1 MTFMPGKSGNPHGR
15 PKRIDPLSQRL
26 QAFYNKHQADIDK
39 VGEVALK
46 KAVVEGEPWAVKLCM
61 EYFYPKPGKTVAI
74 SKEETSSVNLSI
86 HSFTQS
92 LSFEDKRE
100 FLRMWTKSKRGT
112 PAFRSVVEG
121 DCVTVEED
129 VFKGDKEG

>member
-15 PKRIDPLSQRL
+15 PKRSDPLSQRL

-46 KAVVEGEPWAVKLCM
+46 KAVVDGEPWAVKLCM

-74 SKEETSSVNLSI
+74 TKAETTDVSVTVS
-86 HSFTQS
+86 SFTQA

-100 FLRMWTKSKRGT
+100 FLRMWQQSKRGT
-112 PAFRSVVEG
+112 PAFTSIVEG
-121 DCVTVEED
+121 DCVAMEED
-129 VFKGDKEG
+129 ASKGSKRN